1 MFIGLQETSRKRL
14 ITGIFGF
21 LHRRGNNLDPLSIT
35 VDFERAAINTINQ
48 IFPATNIHGC
58 HFHFAQCLGRKI
70 QDLHLANWYITAPEN
85 SLIVKMFQALAFLPP
100 NQVLAGFDEL
110 MYSLDDGFRQ
120 RGRRRGVV
128 FPIPL
133 WNVYDRIHEDLPRTN
148 NSVEGWHNA
157 FNLRVGVSHP
167 TVRKLVEKIQKEQ
180 ADNELLLQQVRA
192 GAHVRAPKRIYRQLD
207 GRLVDI
213 VEHID
218 HYHNNVTFLRFIAH
232 NL

>member
-1 MFIGLQETSRKRL
+1 MYLVFYIGEEIIWIRS
-14 ITGIFGF
+14 
-21 LHRRGNNLDPLSIT
+21 

-48 IFPATNIHGC
+48 IFPPTNIHGY
-58 HFHFAQCLGRKI
+58 HFHFAQCLWRKI
-70 QDLHLANWYITAPEN
+70 QDLHLANWYVTAPEN
-85 SLIVKMFQALAFLPP
+85 SLIVKLFQALAFLPP
-100 NQVLAGFDEL
+100 HKVLAGFDEL
-110 MYSLDDGFRQ
+110 KNSLDDGIRQ

-133 WNVYDRIHEDLPRTN
+133 WKVYDRIHEDLPRTN

-167 TVRKLVEKIQKEQ
+167 TVRKLVEKIRKEQ
-180 ADNELLLQQVRA
+180 ADNELLLEQVRA
-192 GAHVRAPKRIYRQLD
+192 GAHVHAPKRIYRQLD

-213 VEHID
+213 VERID
-218 HYHNNVTFLRFIAH
+218 NYHNNVTFLRFIAH